1 MQTAMVVG
9 SIAQIATQE
18 RKSIAETFVSCDAI
32 VIVDVSGSMTS
43 PDSRGGRRRYDVAL
57 EELAR
62 LQRDLPGKIGVIAFS
77 DYAQFVPGGVPPF
90 LAGGTDLTGALKFAK
105 VADVPAGI
113 RFIVISDGEP
123 DNARSAL
130 EVARTYRNRIDTI
143 HVGPESDLHAR
154 EFLRELAAASG
165 GIHVNSPRALELES
179 NIKQLLLGSG

>member
-9 SIAQIATQE
+9 SIAQIAMQE

-32 VIVDVSGSMTS
+32 VIVDVSGSMSS
-43 PDSRGGRRRYDVAL
+43 PDSRSGRRRYDVAL

-105 VADVPAGI
+105 VADVPGM
-113 RFIVISDGEP
+113 RFVVISDGEP
-123 DNARSAL
+123 DDARSAL
-130 EVARTYRNRIDTI
+130 EIARTYRNRIDTI
-143 HVGPESDLHAR
+143 HVGPESDLRAR
-154 EFLRELAAASG
+154 EFLRELATASG
-165 GIHVNSPRALELES
+165 GIHVDSPRALELES